1 MATLHIAKPGTL
13 GRAHRMLT
21 ALLNGASKSGGGSA
35 AECSR
40 LLAHARVGM
49 CLQWRTCSSGTSAI
63 EAIYPTR
70 DYFPRRH
77 IGPTHEERD
86 GMLETIGVESLD
98 QLIDL
103 TCPHNILLGR
113 EMKLEPPVG
122 EHELIRKIKAIASK
136 NKVWRSY
143 IGMGYNNCRVPHTI
157 LRNIF
162 ENPGWTTQYTPYQPE
177 IAQGRLESLL
187 NWQTMVTSLTGLDVA
202 NASLLDEGTGAAEAM
217 GLAYRHNKRRKFFI
231 DKKVHPQTLAVV
243 ETRASSLGIQVVTG
257 DWSDLDLSA
266 RDFGGVLVQYPDTEG
281 TVKDYSNLVAN
292 AHSHGTLA
300 IAACDLLSLCL
311 IRPPGEFGFDVA
323 LGNAQRFGVP
333 LGYGGPHAGFFAVT
347 QKLMRMMPGRMIGV
361 TRDAQGNDAL
371 RLALQ
376 TREQHIRRDKATSNI
391 CTAQALLA
399 NMSAMFAVY
408 HGPEGLRSIAERV
421 HNGTLI
427 LAEGIKRSGHT
438 IVNENGHIFDTLK
451 IQLEGGSTQDD
462 LKLRAQEK
470 MINLRYYDD
479 GCVGVALDETCNEPD
494 IDDLLWVFGCETN
507 SAVIAESIGG
517 VTPPSSIVN
526 TSFKRTSEYLQHP
539 IFNSYHSE
547 ALMVRYMKKLE
558 NKDLALVH
566 SMIPLGSCTMKLNS
580 STEMMPC
587 SYPEFTEIHPFV
599 PLDQSKGY
607 QQILKD
613 LRDDLCEITG
623 YDDISFQPNSGAQG
637 EYAGLRAIKSYLE
650 AKGETQRDVCLIPLS
665 AHGTNPASA
674 QMAGMKV
681 QPINLRADGEIDME
695 HLKKMAYKHKDKLAA
710 VMVTYPST
718 NGVFDETI
726 AELCDLIHELGG
738 QVYLDGANMNAQV
751 GIMRPGDYGA
761 DVSHLNLHKTFCIPH
776 GGGGPGMGPIGV
788 KAHLTPHL
796 PQHPVVQCALDNLD
810 ADPQT
815 MDTGAVSAA
824 PWGSAAILPI
834 SWAYIKMMGTKGLRK
849 ATELAILNANYMMK
863 RLEKDYPVMFVNK
876 NGFCAHEFI
885 IDCRGFKKTTGV
897 EAVDIA
903 KRLQDYGFHAPTMS
917 WPVAGALM
925 IEPTESED
933 KGEMDR
939 YCDALI
945 GIRNEIR
952 DIEEGRYDA
961 RVNPMKMAP
970 HTQAVVMADNWD
982 RGYSRQVAAY
992 PTKFVKPETK
1002 WWPTVGRIDDVYGDQ
1017 NIVCTC
1023 PPMESYESPYME
1035 KKESDDEQV
1044 AHG

>member
-1 MATLHIAKPGTL
+1 MH
-13 GRAHRMLT
+13 
-21 ALLNGASKSGGGSA
+21 NGA
-35 AECSR
+35 
-40 LLAHARVGM
+40 
-49 CLQWRTCSSGTSAI
+49 
-63 EAIYPTR
+63 
-70 DYFPRRH
+70 
-77 IGPTHEERD
+77 
-86 GMLETIGVESLD
+86 
-98 QLIDL
+98 
-103 TCPHNILLGR
+103 
-113 EMKLEPPVG
+113 
-122 EHELIRKIKAIASK
+122 
-136 NKVWRSY
+136 
-143 IGMGYNNCRVPHTI
+143 
-157 LRNIF
+157 
-162 ENPGWTTQYTPYQPE
+162 
-177 IAQGRLESLL
+177 
-187 NWQTMVTSLTGLDVA
+187 
-202 NASLLDEGTGAAEAM
+202 
-217 GLAYRHNKRRKFFI
+217 
-231 DKKVHPQTLAVV
+231 
-243 ETRASSLGIQVVTG
+243 
-257 DWSDLDLSA
+257 
-266 RDFGGVLVQYPDTEG
+266 
-281 TVKDYSNLVAN
+281 
-292 AHSHGTLA
+292 
-300 IAACDLLSLCL
+300 
-311 IRPPGEFGFDVA
+311 
-323 LGNAQRFGVP
+323 
-333 LGYGGPHAGFFAVT
+333 
-347 QKLMRMMPGRMIGV
+347 
-361 TRDAQGNDAL
+361 
-371 RLALQ
+371 
-376 TREQHIRRDKATSNI
+376 
-391 CTAQALLA
+391 
-399 NMSAMFAVY
+399 
-408 HGPEGLRSIAERV
+408 
-421 HNGTLI
+421 LI
-427 LAEGIKRSGHT
+427 LAEGIKQSGHF
-438 IVNENGHIFDTLK
+438 IVNENGHVFDTLK
-451 IQLEGGSTQDD
+451 IELAGGLTQDD

-470 MINLRYYDD
+470 KINLRYYDD

-507 SAVIAESIGG
+507 SAVIAESMGSA
-517 VTPPSSIVN
+517 TPPTSIVN

-539 IFNSYHSE
+539 IFNTYHSE
-547 ALMVRYMKKLE
+547 ALIVRYMKRLE

-607 QQILKD
+607 QKILQD
-613 LRDDLCEITG
+613 LKDDLCEITG

-650 AKGETQRDVCLIPLS
+650 AKGEAHRDVCLIPLS

-681 QPINLRADGEIDME
+681 QPINLNVDGEIDLD
-695 HLKKMAYKHKDKLAA
+695 HFRKMAYKHQDKLAA
-710 VMVTYPST
+710 MMVTYPST

-726 AELCDLIHELGG
+726 SEICDLIHELGG

-751 GIMRPGDYGA
+751 GIMRPGDYGS

-788 KAHLTPHL
+788 KAHLAPFL
-796 PQHPVVQCALDNLD
+796 PQHPVVQCALDNLE

-815 MDTGAVSAA
+815 MHTGAVSAA

-834 SWAYIKMMGTKGLRK
+834 SWAYIKMMGHKGLRK
-849 ATELAILNANYMMK
+849 ATELAIVNANYMMK
-863 RLEKDYPVMFVNK
+863 RLAKHYPVMFVNK

-885 IDCRGFKKTTGV
+885 IDCRGFKKASGV

-952 DIEEGRYDA
+952 DIEEGRFDM
-961 RVNPMKMAP
+961 RVNPLKMAP
-970 HTQAVVMADNWD
+970 HTQSVVMADNWD
-982 RGYSRQVAAY
+982 RSYSRQVAAY
-992 PTKFVKPETK
+992 PAKFVDPRTK

-1023 PPMESYESPYME
+1023 PPMESYESPFID
-1035 KKESDDEQV
+1035 KKESDDEEV

>member
-1 MATLHIAKPGTL
+1 
-13 GRAHRMLT
+13 
-21 ALLNGASKSGGGSA
+21 
-35 AECSR
+35 
-40 LLAHARVGM
+40 
-49 CLQWRTCSSGTSAI
+49 
-63 EAIYPTR
+63 
-70 DYFPRRH
+70 
-77 IGPTHEERD
+77 
-86 GMLETIGVESLD
+86 
-98 QLIDL
+98 
-103 TCPHNILLGR
+103 
-113 EMKLEPPVG
+113 
-122 EHELIRKIKAIASK
+122 
-136 NKVWRSY
+136 
-143 IGMGYNNCRVPHTI
+143 MGYHNCRVPHTI

-187 NWQTMVTSLTGLDVA
+187 NWQTMVISLTGLDVA

-217 GLAYRHNKRRKFFI
+217 GLAYRHNKRRKFFV
-231 DKKVHPQTLAVV
+231 DQKVHPQTLAVV

-257 DWSDLDLSA
+257 DWAELDMSG
-266 RDFGGVLVQYPDTEG
+266 RDYGGVLVQYPDTEG
-281 TVKDYSNLVAN
+281 TVKDYSKLVN
-292 AHSHGTLA
+292 EAHSFGTLA
-300 IAACDLLSLCL
+300 VAACDLLSLCL
-311 IRPPGEFGFDVA
+311 IRPPGEFGFDIA

-399 NMSAMFAVY
+399 NMSAMFAVS

-421 HNGTLI
+421 HNGVCL
-427 LAEGIKRSGHT
+427 LSEGIKQAGHF
-438 IVNENGHIFDTLK
+438 IRNENGFVFDTLK
-451 IQLEGGSTQDD
+451 IELAGGMTQDD
-462 LKLRAQEK
+462 LKQRAKEK

-507 SAVIAESIGG
+507 TAVIAESMGG
-517 VTPPSSIVN
+517 ATPPSSIVN

-539 IFNSYHSE
+539 IFNTYHSE
-547 ALMVRYMKKLE
+547 ALIVRYMKRLE

-566 SMIPLGSCTMKLNS
+566 SMIPLGSCAMKLNS

-599 PLDQSKGY
+599 PLDQSKDY
-607 QQILKD
+607 QKILQD
-613 LRDDLCEITG
+613 LKVDLCEITG

-681 QPINLRADGEIDME
+681 QPINLNTDGEIDLD
-695 HLKKMAYKHKDKLAA
+695 HLRKMAYKHQDKLAA

-726 AELCDLIHELGG
+726 AELCQLVHNAGG

-788 KAHLTPHL
+788 KAHLAPFL
-796 PQHPVVQCALDNLD
+796 PSHPVVA
-810 ADPQT
+810 
-815 MDTGAVSAA
+815 TGSATYMGKQAKPFGVVSAA
-824 PWGSAAILPI
+824 PYGSAAILPI
-834 SWAYIKMMGTKGLRK
+834 SWAYIKMMGSRGLKR
-849 ATELAILNANYMMK
+849 ATQVAILNANYMSL
-863 RLEKDYPVMFVNK
+863 RLGQHYKTLHKGKGNL
-876 NGFCAHEFI
+876 NAHEFI
-885 IDCRGFKKTTGV
+885 IDVREFKKTAGV
-897 EAVDIA
+897 EAADVA
-903 KRLQDYGFHAPTMS
+903 KRLMDYGFHSPTMS
-917 WPVAGALM
+917 WPVAGSLM

-933 KGEMDR
+933 KAELDR
-939 YCDALI
+939 FCDALI
-945 GIRNEIR
+945 QIRKEVN
-952 DIEEGRYDA
+952 DIETGKIDRLN
-961 RVNPMKMAP
+961 NPIKRAP
-970 HTQAVVMADNWD
+970 HTLQQIFASNWD
-982 RGYSRQVAAY
+982 RPYTREEAAF
-992 PTKFVKPETK
+992 PAPFVRSDSKL
-1002 WWPTVGRIDDVYGDQ
+1002 WPSIGRIDDSFGDK
-1017 NIVCTC
+1017 NLVCTC
-1023 PPMESYESPYME
+1023 PPMEEYLSPYIVNDGTDYKDE
-1035 KKESDDEQV
+1035 KKAD
-1044 AHG
+1044 